1 MSIKKILRALGA
13 GGLLEQAPQAVFET
27 ELSHTFI
34 SIIVGFRS
42 FWQRIY
48 QPLFWNYY
56 GLSSYLHFHINKLDF
71 M

>member
-1 MSIKKILRALGA
+1 MIIALIKMASGA

-34 SIIVGFRS
+34 SIIICSNTGG
-42 FWQRIY
+42 I
-48 QPLFWNYY
+48 NYS
-56 GLSSYLHFHINKLDF
+56 LLVRQNKIVFSLHFFGTTVKRH